1 MLGQVLPL
9 GLGYAVFVAMA
20 RLITPA
26 DYGLFTLAALWIG
39 FISVPADLG
48 LGVALLRQPEVK
60 VGLAEAAFR
69 LTLAIGFGLTLVNIG
84 LAYLY
89 GLIVGY
95 SPIVPVTA
103 VLSLRLLTDAFTY
116 VPTDISQRHFRFR
129 FLAVRDSFAIL
140 VGGTV
145 GIVAA
150 ARGAGVW
157 SLVLSVLIQGT
168 LTATMFQFG
177 LRRRARRADV
187 DWQGVRGLV
196 PFGLQITYQQAF
208 KYFTQSADSLV
219 VGAVLGAAPLGIYR
233 VAQRVGLDS
242 AASLR
247 LGIGSFLLPAL
258 ASRRDAAAAKT
269 EVVDVLR
276 ALSAVV
282 GPLMVLVGLA
292 ADSIVVVVLGS
303 QWRAAIPVVQIL
315 CVAGAV
321 QLLFLPVGE
330 VMKAAGK
337 GAWLLWWTVGFT
349 VLLVCAVFVGAHRGG
364 LEGVA
369 IGYLSGHLLALP
381 AGLHILRLLAG
392 VRLWELVVALRGIA
406 MALVCEGAAIAVS
419 RHFTDPYSLGG
430 LVIVVGCAAAGYLF
444 VLRLADRGVIRY
456 SFGRRV
462 M

>member
-1 MLGQVLPL
+1 
-9 GLGYAVFVAMA
+9 
-20 RLITPA
+20 
-26 DYGLFTLAALWIG
+26 
-39 FISVPADLG
+39 
-48 LGVALLRQPEVK
+48 
-60 VGLAEAAFR
+60 
-69 LTLAIGFGLTLVNIG
+69 
-84 LAYLY
+84 
-89 GLIVGY
+89 
-95 SPIVPVTA
+95 
-103 VLSLRLLTDAFTY
+103 
-116 VPTDISQRHFRFR
+116 
-129 FLAVRDSFAIL
+129 
-140 VGGTV
+140 
-145 GIVAA
+145 
-150 ARGAGVW
+150 
-157 SLVLSVLIQGT
+157 
-168 LTATMFQFG
+168 
-177 LRRRARRADV
+177 
-187 DWQGVRGLV
+187 
-196 PFGLQITYQQAF
+196 
-208 KYFTQSADSLV
+208 
-219 VGAVLGAAPLGIYR
+219 
-233 VAQRVGLDS
+233 
-242 AASLR
+242 
-247 LGIGSFLLPAL
+247 
-258 ASRRDAAAAKT
+258 
-269 EVVDVLR
+269 
-276 ALSAVV
+276 
-282 GPLMVLVGLA
+282 MVLVGLA